1 MMVPTV
7 KNSDYWKE
15 RFKQLEAAQNRT
27 GAEVYDEIER
37 QYRRAQKEIDG
48 KINSWYQ
55 RFANNNGISM
65 VEARKMLHGA
75 DLNEFKWD
83 VQDYIKYGKENAV
96 TGEWMKQLENAS
108 ARFHISRLEALKL
121 QTQQSLELMFGNQLD
136 GVDAAMKHIYLGGY
150 YHTAYEL
157 QKGFGIGWDVA
168 GLDQRQ
174 IEKVIKKPWA
184 VDGKNF
190 SERIWGNK
198 QKLISELHKELTQ
211 NIMLGAD
218 PQKAIDNIAKKMNVS
233 KQNAGKLVMTE
244 EAYFS
249 SAAQKDCF
257 NDLDVE
263 RYEIVATLDSHTSDI
278 CQNMDGKVFPMKD
291 YEPGVTA
298 PPFHVW
304 CRSTTVPHFDED
316 FGQPGERAARGKDGK
331 TYYVPADMTYKEWKK
346 TFVDDGDKSGL
357 QEIITDDTI
366 KKKPEVKELN
376 KLKQSG
382 MTETEYQEYLNIISN
397 HSNEDVIRLYSE
409 YADRIEKVNLKDKGG
424 AYQSASATLNFTYP
438 KYADMNKYGT
448 LAHEYGHF
456 FDDKVEFD
464 GLHFKEIE
472 AVQKV
477 TGLHATFKNVAS
489 SSDEFLAAMRSDKV
503 HINSIMTADA
513 KADLI
518 AHNASSGV
526 QDAIDGL
533 FTKSRLCWGH
543 GEKYYNRKYAAVEYM
558 DKVLKSSL
566 KKKLQQVYNDL
577 GLDASN
583 QSKTK
588 SICRQ
593 YEAASEAWANIMS
606 AEVCGGESLEYV
618 KKYLPNSYETMLNI
632 LKGVKVSE

>member
-157 QKGFGIGWDVA
+157 QKGFGIGWDIA

-218 PQKAIDNIAKKMNVS
+218 PQKAIDNIARKMNVS

-278 CQNMDGKVFPMKD
+278 CQNMDGRVFTMKD

-382 MTETEYQEYLNIISN
+382 MTETEYQEYLNIISS

-424 AYQSASATLNFTYP
+424 AYQSASSTLNFTYP

-632 LKGVKVSE
+632 LKGVKMSE

>member
-27 GAEVYDEIER
+27 GAEVYDEIGS

-55 RFANNNGISM
+55 RFASNNGVSM
-65 VEARKMLHGA
+65 AEARKMLRGNE
-75 DLNEFKWD
+75 LNEFKWD
-83 VQDYIKYGKENAV
+83 VHDYIKYGKENSK

-136 GVDAAMKHIYLGGY
+136 SVDVAMKRIYLGGY

-157 QKGFGIGWDVA
+157 QKGFGIGWDIA

-198 QKLISELHKELTQ
+198 QKLISELHKELMQ

-278 CQNMDGKVFPMKD
+278 CQNMDGRVFPMKD
-291 YEPGVTA
+291 Y
-298 PPFHVW
+298 
-304 CRSTTVPHFDED
+304 
-316 FGQPGERAARGKDGK
+316 
-331 TYYVPADMTYKEWKK
+331 
-346 TFVDDGDKSGL
+346 
-357 QEIITDDTI
+357 
-366 KKKPEVKELN
+366 
-376 KLKQSG
+376 
-382 MTETEYQEYLNIISN
+382 
-397 HSNEDVIRLYSE
+397 
-409 YADRIEKVNLKDKGG
+409 
-424 AYQSASATLNFTYP
+424 
-438 KYADMNKYGT
+438 
-448 LAHEYGHF
+448 
-456 FDDKVEFD
+456 
-464 GLHFKEIE
+464 
-472 AVQKV
+472 
-477 TGLHATFKNVAS
+477 
-489 SSDEFLAAMRSDKV
+489 
-503 HINSIMTADA
+503 
-513 KADLI
+513 
-518 AHNASSGV
+518 
-526 QDAIDGL
+526 
-533 FTKSRLCWGH
+533 
-543 GEKYYNRKYAAVEYM
+543 
-558 DKVLKSSL
+558 
-566 KKKLQQVYNDL
+566 
-577 GLDASN
+577 
-583 QSKTK
+583 
-588 SICRQ
+588 
-593 YEAASEAWANIMS
+593 
-606 AEVCGGESLEYV
+606 
-618 KKYLPNSYETMLNI
+618 
-632 LKGVKVSE
+632 

>member
-27 GAEVYDEIER
+27 GAEVYDEIGS

-55 RFANNNGISM
+55 RFASNNGVSM
-65 VEARKMLHGA
+65 AEARKMLRGNE
-75 DLNEFKWD
+75 LNEFKWD
-83 VQDYIKYGKENAV
+83 VHDYIKYGKENSK

-136 GVDAAMKHIYLGGY
+136 SVDVAMKRIYLGGY

-157 QKGFGIGWDVA
+157 QKGFGIGWDIA

-198 QKLISELHKELTQ
+198 QKLISELHKELMQ

-278 CQNMDGKVFPMKD
+278 CQNMDGRVFPMKD

-304 CRSTTVPHFDED
+304 CRSTTVPHFDDD
-316 FGQPGERAARGKDGK
+316 FGQPGERAARNKDGK
-331 TYYVPADMTYKEWKK
+331 TYYVPADMTYKEWEK

-357 QEIITDDTI
+357 REITPDDTI
-366 KKKPEVKELN
+366 NTKNSLEAKIEKILDGTDSDRQGLGELILKDYGVEGIPVNIKAMLSNGYCNVLVQNNTLTVTDYNLDLNDKRSAEYQVKTAFHEAYHASGNGYATDYGTKNSARWLSLEETFAETSAHYKASLYGITDLTPAYPDKLVN
-376 KLKQSG
+376 MLPRLKQLPEFSDCN
-382 MTETEYQEYLNIISN
+382 TL
-397 HSNEDVIRLYSE
+397 
-409 YADRIEKVNLKDKGG
+409 IEFGKVALEARQNGG
-424 AYQSASATLNFTYP
+424 GSIWMQLS
-438 KYADMNKYGT
+438 K
-448 LAHEYGHF
+448 
-456 FDDKVEFD
+456 
-464 GLHFKEIE
+464 
-472 AVQKV
+472 
-477 TGLHATFKNVAS
+477 
-489 SSDEFLAAMRSDKV
+489 AAMRKKFSYGDYTAQYFSEIRGDVSGYVDKILENMPGSVKYKDNMVADIEEAMKNIEKFGYTLSD
-503 HINSIMTADA
+503 NEE
-513 KADLI
+513 L
-518 AHNASSGV
+518 
-526 QDAIDGL
+526 
-533 FTKSRLCWGH
+533 
-543 GEKYYNRKYAAVEYM
+543 
-558 DKVLKSSL
+558 
-566 KKKLQQVYNDL
+566 
-577 GLDASN
+577 
-583 QSKTK
+583 
-588 SICRQ
+588 
-593 YEAASEAWANIMS
+593 
-606 AEVCGGESLEYV
+606 
-618 KKYLPNSYETMLNI
+618 MLNNAVAVAMNRI
-632 LKGVKVSE
+632 GVK

>member
-1 MMVPTV
+1 M
-7 KNSDYWKE
+7 KNGSYWKE

-27 GAEVYDEIER
+27 GAEVYDEIES

-55 RFANNNGISM
+55 RFANNNGVSM
-65 VEARKMLHGA
+65 AEARKMLRGA

-121 QTQQSLELMFGNQLD
+121 QTQQSLELMFRNQLD

-157 QKGFGIGWDVA
+157 QKGFGIGWDIA

-278 CQNMDGKVFPMKD
+278 CQNMDGRVFPMKD

-357 QEIITDDTI
+357 QTYSQNDASDWTGKTKADKINSMDITKEWTATKGTKGAVIEKQEYIVNGAAYRVDGKHVLLRPTDQEKMIATVLSEKYGKRVEYVPQVVFPQGVQTPDYLI
-366 KKKPEVKELN
+366 DNERFDLKSPIGRGKNLLYGMISKKKGQSHNFIIDITKCPLSMEELEG
-376 KLKQSG
+376 QA
-382 MTETEYQEYLNIISN
+382 E
-397 HSNEDVIRLYSE
+397 RLYGSW
-409 YADRIEKVNLKDKGG
+409 RINFLEKLVFIENG
-424 AYQSASATLNFTYP
+424 
-438 KYADMNKYGT
+438 
-448 LAHEYGHF
+448 
-456 FDDKVEFD
+456 
-464 GLHFKEIE
+464 EI
-472 AVQKV
+472 V
-477 TGLHATFKNVAS
+477 
-489 SSDEFLAAMRSDKV
+489 
-503 HINSIMTADA
+503 
-513 KADLI
+513 
-518 AHNASSGV
+518 
-526 QDAIDGL
+526 
-533 FTKSRLCWGH
+533 
-543 GEKYYNRKYAAVEYM
+543 
-558 DKVLKSSL
+558 KVLSRK
-566 KKKLQQVYNDL
+566 
-577 GLDASN
+577 
-583 QSKTK
+583 
-588 SICRQ
+588 
-593 YEAASEAWANIMS
+593 
-606 AEVCGGESLEYV
+606 
-618 KKYLPNSYETMLNI
+618 
-632 LKGVKVSE
+632 

>member
-27 GAEVYDEIER
+27 GAEVYDEIGS

-55 RFANNNGISM
+55 RFASNNGVSM
-65 VEARKMLHGA
+65 AEARKMLRGNE
-75 DLNEFKWD
+75 LNEFKWD
-83 VQDYIKYGKENAV
+83 VHDYIKYGKENSK

-108 ARFHISRLEALKL
+108 VRFHISRLEALKL

-136 GVDAAMKHIYLGGY
+136 SVDAAMKRIYLGGY

-157 QKGFGIGWDVA
+157 QRGFGIGWDIA

-263 RYEIVATLDSHTSDI
+263 RYEIAATLDSHTSDI
-278 CQNMDGKVFPMKD
+278 CQNMDGRVFPMKD

-304 CRSTTVPHFDED
+304 CRSTTVPHFEDD
-316 FGQPGERAARGKDGK
+316 FGQPGERAARNKDGK
-331 TYYVPADMTYKEWKK
+331 TYYVPADMTYKEWEK

-357 QEIITDDTI
+357 REITPDDTI
-366 KKKPEVKELN
+366 NTKNSLEAKIEKILDGTDSDRQGLGELILKDYGVEGIPVNIKAMLSNGYCNVLVQNNTLTVTDYNLDLNDKRSAEYQVKTAFHEAYHASGNGYATDYGTKNSSRWLN
-376 KLKQSG
+376 LEETFAETSAHYKASLYGITDLAPAYPDKLVNMLPRLKQLPEFSDYN
-382 MTETEYQEYLNIISN
+382 TL
-397 HSNEDVIRLYSE
+397 
-409 YADRIEKVNLKDKGG
+409 IEFGKVAL
-424 AYQSASATLNFTYP
+424 
-438 KYADMNKYGT
+438 
-448 LAHEYGHF
+448 
-456 FDDKVEFD
+456 
-464 GLHFKEIE
+464 E
-472 AVQKV
+472 ARQNGCGSKWMQ
-477 TGLHATFKNVAS
+477 LSK
-489 SSDEFLAAMRSDKV
+489 AAMRKKFSYGDYTSQYFSEIRGDVSGYVDKILENMPGSVKYKENMVADIEEAMKNIEKFGYTLSD
-503 HINSIMTADA
+503 NEE
-513 KADLI
+513 L
-518 AHNASSGV
+518 
-526 QDAIDGL
+526 
-533 FTKSRLCWGH
+533 
-543 GEKYYNRKYAAVEYM
+543 
-558 DKVLKSSL
+558 
-566 KKKLQQVYNDL
+566 
-577 GLDASN
+577 
-583 QSKTK
+583 
-588 SICRQ
+588 
-593 YEAASEAWANIMS
+593 
-606 AEVCGGESLEYV
+606 
-618 KKYLPNSYETMLNI
+618 MLNNAVAVAMNRI
-632 LKGVKVSE
+632 GVK